1 MKSVRL
7 LLVLILLP
15 LLSACGGTTVKSTK
29 VTRLEQHQT
38 EIPEA
43 ELLDLGVLGFD
54 PGLEDADDDDS
65 ILPEIRNAEAR
76 FFANQLAGTI
86 QSTGA
91 WGAVRV
97 IPATDTIVDVYVTG
111 RILHSDGEN
120 LAIAIHAYDS
130 SGVTW
135 LRREYEERASRY
147 AYDRRN
153 KIRDDPFQGLFNRIA
168 NDLLHERQKLDGQRA
183 ATLRTVSE
191 LRFARLFAPDAFAG
205 YLEENRKGMIE
216 IRRLPAD
223 NDPLLTRIRRI
234 RERDYLY
241 IDTMQEYYHAF
252 SRQMETPYQNWRAE
266 SYSEVIAARELK
278 QKSTQR
284 LVGGIA
290 AVVGGIAA
298 ATSNNAGARTGGFVA
313 ATGGGMLIKSALE
326 KKAEAQLHI
335 DTLVELGQS
344 LEAEIEPRVIE
355 LEDRTITLT
364 GNAEAQYQQW
374 RALLQQIYASE
385 RGDI

>member
-1 MKSVRL
+1 MNYKCTIWLLTL
-7 LLVLILLP
+7 LLALTG
-15 LLSACGGTTVKSTK
+15 CGGTTVKSTK
-29 VTRLEQHQT
+29 FTQLEQQT
-38 EIPEA
+38 AEIPEA
-43 ELLDLGVLGFD
+43 QLLDLGVLGFD
-54 PGLEDADDDDS
+54 PGLDDIEDDDS

-76 FFANQLAGTI
+76 FFADQLADTI
-86 QSTGA
+86 QSSGA

-97 IPATDTIVDVYVTG
+97 IPAADTIVDVYVKG
-111 RILHSDGEN
+111 KILHSDGEN
-120 LAIAIHAYDS
+120 LVLAIHAYDT
-130 SGVTW
+130 SGITW
-135 LRREYEERASRY
+135 LRKEYDDRASRY
-147 AYDRRN
+147 AYDRRR
-153 KIRDDPFQGLFNRIA
+153 KIKDDPFQGLFNRIA
-168 NDLLHERQKLDGQRA
+168 NDLIRERQNLEGDRA
-183 ATLRTVSE
+183 ETLRAISE
-191 LRFARLFAPDAFAG
+191 LRFARLFAPDAYSD
-205 YLEENRKGMIE
+205 YLRENRKGVLE
-216 IRRLPAD
+216 ISRLPAE

-241 IDTMQEYYHAF
+241 IDTLQEYYHAF
-252 SRQMETPYQNWRAE
+252 SRRMETPYQNWRAE

-278 QKSTQR
+278 QQSTQR

-298 ATSNNAGARTGGFVA
+298 ATSSNAASRTGGYVA

-335 DTLVELGQS
+335 ETLVELGQS
-344 LEAEIEPRVIE
+344 LEAEIEPQVIE

-374 RALLQQIYASE
+374 KAILQEIYAAE